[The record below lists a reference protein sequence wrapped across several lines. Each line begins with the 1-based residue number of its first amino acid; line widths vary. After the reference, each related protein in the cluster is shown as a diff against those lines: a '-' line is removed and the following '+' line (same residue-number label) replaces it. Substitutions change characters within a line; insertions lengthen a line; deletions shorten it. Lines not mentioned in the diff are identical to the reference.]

1 MLRVIITILKFDS
14 FDKEEQFPDSIIQF
28 LECLVKS
35 PGRKTTENV
44 KRIVNSFASDFTKS
58 ICGKKITT
66 AKHLMLALRLHNM
79 TGQKKV
85 IQILSKL
92 GHCISY
98 DLTCEIETSQAQ
110 VFLIEQENNSILP
123 VSLIA
128 DDDIIKT
135 YFWVNNFD
143 KIMSMTGRGTVNSTH
158 MIAIQE
164 KSNSSLLNKNKVT
177 FKINRLCKLP
187 QHNTNNLQINT

>member
-1 MLRVIITILKFDS
+1 
-14 FDKEEQFPDSIIQF
+14 
-28 LECLVKS
+28 
-35 PGRKTTENV
+35 
-44 KRIVNSFASDFTKS
+44 
-58 ICGKKITT
+58 
-66 AKHLMLALRLHNM
+66 M